1 MAFLIKK
8 SSAEKE
14 EINFAGVSIGVDLTF
29 RLLFVD
35 REIWFDSEE
44 GDFLY
49 NEIEK
54 FYNNKNKFD
63 KMNNNTEVSDEE
75 LLKTLGYSD
84 EEINKL

>member
-8 SSAEKE
+8 GSAEKE
-14 EINFAGVSIGVDLTF
+14 EINFVGVGIGVDRTF

-49 NEIEK
+49 NEIRK
-54 FYNNKNKFD
+54 FYKNENKFNKLCTD
-63 KMNNNTEVSDEE
+63 IEVSDEE

>member
-49 NEIEK
+49 NEV
-54 FYNNKNKFD
+54 NNLGLLREVRGIGKILEIKKIIFD
-63 KMNNNTEVSDEE
+63 F
-75 LLKTLGYSD
+75 LLISKVKRY
-84 EEINKL
+84 

>member
-1 MAFLIKK
+1 MALLIKK
-8 SSAEKE
+8 GSAEKE
-14 EINFAGVSIGVDLTF
+14 EINFTGVSIGVDRTF

-44 GDFLY
+44 GDFLF
-49 NEIEK
+49 NEIKK
-54 FYNNKNKFD
+54 FYKRNKLNKIG
-63 KMNNNTEVSDEE
+63 NNTKVSDEE

>member
-1 MAFLIKK
+1 MVLLIKK
-8 SSAEKE
+8 GSAEKE
-14 EINFAGVSIGVDLTF
+14 EINFTGVSIGVDRTF

-49 NEIEK
+49 NEIKK
-54 FYNNKNKFD
+54 FYSNKNKFNKIGND
-63 KMNNNTEVSDEE
+63 TEVSDEE

-84 EEINKL
+84 KEINKL